1 MSTSDRRTGL
11 AVIGCGF
18 IADAYRACLPL
29 HADGLFVAGAYD
41 RDPARLAAYRETWG
55 DRAYASLEEAL
66 SDPAAPIVLNL
77 TDPHNHAG
85 VSHAAIAAGR
95 HVYSEKPLGMT
106 AAEARG
112 VRDAAHARG
121 VLISGA
127 PCIVLGEQA
136 QTLLRTVREGRI
148 GRVRLAYAEI
158 DDGMI
163 HLLDRARWASRSG
176 KPWPAKG
183 EFEVGCTFEHAGYAL
198 SLLVA
203 MFGPV
208 RRVTA
213 FSALVAPDK
222 GVGDGPLA
230 PRFYRRIGCLEVRR
244 RGGGAADELGFVAP
258 LRPSHADHRR
268 RGRARA
274 RRDLG
279 FSPPAGPAA
288 QARRLAAR
296 ARARAPLPAS
306 RPASGSRRRAP
317 PTTGGGVAIRRST
330 GCAARADL
338 ADALRENRKG
348 RGLDGDFAVHITEVT
363 EALQHPERFAR
374 PHVVERRIHAA
385 EPMPPGREPASTSR
399 REPRERDHPDAEL
412 PGRSGGPAGCS
423 AARSTSWSIPAS
435 EHFLWP
441 CTTLRLNLII
451 AAPRPPRSA
460 RRPRRRSAAALAAQ
474 AAAAAAGLARTARA
488 DAAQRLRLPANRARA
503 RLDRA
508 ST

>member
-112 VRDAAHARG
+112 VRDAARERA

-136 QTLLRTVREGRI
+136 QTLLRAVREGRI

-230 PRFYRRIGCLEVRR
+230 PDFSVGCLEFDDGVVAR
-244 RGGGAADELGFVAP
+244 LTNSVVAP
-258 LRPSHADHRR
+258 YDHRMR
-268 RGRARA
+268 IIGDEGVLELDEIWDFAAPVRLRKRDGSRLGRALE
-274 RRDLG
+274 RRFG
-279 FSPPAGPAA
+279 FSPR
-288 QARRLAAR
+288 QRLA
-296 ARARAPLPAS
+296 PP
-306 RPASGSRRRAP
+306 RPAHNGWRRRYP
-317 PTTGGGVAIRRST
+317 PIDWMRGPR
-330 GCAARADL
+330 DL
-338 ADALRENRKG
+338 ADALRENR
-348 RGLDGDFAVHITEVT
+348 RPRLDGDFAVHITEVT

-374 PHVVERRIHAA
+374 PHVVESGFTPL
-385 EPMPPGREPASTSR
+385 EPMPW
-399 REPRERDHPDAEL
+399 
-412 PGRSGGPAGCS
+412 AG
-423 AARSTSWSIPAS
+423 
-435 EHFLWP
+435 
-441 CTTLRLNLII
+441 
-451 AAPRPPRSA
+451 
-460 RRPRRRSAAALAAQ
+460 
-474 AAAAAAGLARTARA
+474 AGV
-488 DAAQRLRLPANRARA
+488 DKQE
-503 RLDRA
+503 RA
-508 ST
+508 S